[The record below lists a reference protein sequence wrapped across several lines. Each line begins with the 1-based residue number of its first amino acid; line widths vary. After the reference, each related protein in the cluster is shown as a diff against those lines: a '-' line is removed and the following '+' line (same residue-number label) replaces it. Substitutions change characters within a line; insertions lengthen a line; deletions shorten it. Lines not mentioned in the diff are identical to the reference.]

1 FRLANISSFVY
12 LAYYYKPNMNIL
24 QNSSSINLKYI
35 NILPHAFSMVYTEYG
50 WVPLDTTIPMRKSG
64 EGLHAVVDASVNTDS
79 NMIIYA
85 KVVNNDPND
94 YLLIYSPIE
103 SVQLNLMIDAHEIS
117 MSDNLN
123 FTSNVIIYLFFI
135 AMIVMLYI
143 FSSKSL

>member
-1 FRLANISSFVY
+1 
-12 LAYYYKPNMNIL
+12 
-24 QNSSSINLKYI
+24 
-35 NILPHAFSMVYTEYG
+35 MVYTEYG